1 MLARIV
7 IFEGPDGVGKTT
19 LIKYIKEQYGKD
31 AYYMHLRVHKD
42 MKLWHT
48 ASARLAISKKQD
60 GKLVLLD
67 RHWPSEQFYS
77 HIYREGPS
85 YDPEE
90 IYRRLKLEGALYVW
104 CLPSDIEQVKQN
116 HRINREKRK
125 EAYYDID
132 KVIQMYNDYWNYP
145 TSNLINFHQNNLMD
159 TLAPLKKRPDFIR
172 YDMFKEGHDLN
183 AVTERI
189 IDKCFQMNL

>member
-1 MLARIV
+1 MFTRGII

-19 LIKYIKEQYGKD
+19 LINYIRKKYD
-31 AYYMHLRVHKD
+31 NSYYMHLRVHKN

-48 ASARLAISKKQD
+48 ASARLAIRKRLE
-60 GKLVLLD
+60 GYIVLLD

-116 HRINREKRK
+116 IEEDRMAGKYKKGQMIVQGQWPNPDKWAKEYIIPNADGKGVRIYAKGASFKIEK
-125 EAYYDID
+125 
-132 KVIQMYNDYWNYP
+132 
-145 TSNLINFHQNNLMD
+145 L
-159 TLAPLKKRPDFIR
+159 
-172 YDMFKEGHDLN
+172 
-183 AVTERI
+183 
-189 IDKCFQMNL
+189 